1 MGYTT
6 LSDLYYKDTAAYE
19 EQYQARYNSEYTV
32 HLDFDVAGH
41 QAFFVPTPEVYSIL
55 TDILRMNKAVSNLC
69 TALPGAAIK
78 QFSRRCLID
87 EIVLTNSIE
96 GVRSTRKEI
105 SDILDELETKSKGKR
120 FYGLVK
126 KYNMLMVKEELPLA
140 SCQDIRDI
148 YDELALAEVME
159 EEPENIPDGS
169 IFRKNSVSI
178 YSPSQK
184 EIHKGLY
191 PEETIIHAM
200 EQALAFLNN
209 DGCEVLFRIGVFHY
223 LLEYIHPFYDGNG
236 RLGRFICSYLLS
248 QELEPVTGYRISYT
262 IKEYIKDYYRA
273 FSTCN
278 NPLNRG
284 DLTPFLHMFLKIVQI
299 SVEKLKTSLQQGF
312 TKLNRCVQKI
322 PELTAQ
328 SDNALEELYHL
339 LIQAALFS
347 ERGVPTS
354 LVLKHVEI
362 SRGTLT
368 KKLEEIPDGLLI
380 KKRRGNTNYYSINLE
395 ALEHF
400 PTRE

>member
-41 QAFFVPTPEVYSIL
+41 QAFFVQTPEVYSIL

-209 DGCEVLFRIGVFHY
+209 DSCEVLFRIGVFHY

-312 TKLNRCVQKI
+312 TQLNRCVQKI
-322 PELTAQ
+322 PELMTQ

>member
-41 QAFFVPTPEVYSIL
+41 QAFFVQTPEVYSIL

-209 DGCEVLFRIGVFHY
+209 DGCEVLFRIGIFHY

-312 TKLNRCVQKI
+312 TQLNRCVQKI

>member
-41 QAFFVPTPEVYSIL
+41 QAFFVQTPEVYSIL

-312 TKLNRCVQKI
+312 TQLNRCVQKI
-322 PELTAQ
+322 PELMTQ

>member
-41 QAFFVPTPEVYSIL
+41 QAFFVQTPEVYSIL

-105 SDILDELETKSKGKR
+105 SDILDELETKSKGQR

-209 DGCEVLFRIGVFHY
+209 DSCEVLFRIGVFHY

-312 TKLNRCVQKI
+312 TQLNRCVQKI
-322 PELTAQ
+322 PELMTQ

>member
-41 QAFFVPTPEVYSIL
+41 QAFFVQTPEVYSIL

-209 DGCEVLFRIGVFHY
+209 DSCEVLFRIGVFHY

-312 TKLNRCVQKI
+312 TQLNRCVQKI

>member
-19 EQYQARYNSEYTV
+19 EQYQARYNSENTV

-41 QAFFVPTPEVYSIL
+41 QPFFVQTPEVYSIL

-312 TKLNRCVQKI
+312 TQLNRCVQKI

>member
-41 QAFFVPTPEVYSIL
+41 QAFFVQTPEVYSIL

-209 DGCEVLFRIGVFHY
+209 DSCEVLFRIGVFHY

-312 TKLNRCVQKI
+312 TQLNRCVQKI

-380 KKRRGNTNYYSINLE
+380 KERRGNTNYYSINLE

>member
-41 QAFFVPTPEVYSIL
+41 QAFFVQTPEVYSTL

>member
-41 QAFFVPTPEVYSIL
+41 QAFFVQTPEVYSIL

-209 DGCEVLFRIGVFHY
+209 DSCEVLFRIGVFHY

>member
-41 QAFFVPTPEVYSIL
+41 QAFFVQTPEVYSIL

-209 DGCEVLFRIGVFHY
+209 DVCEVLFRIGVFHY

-380 KKRRGNTNYYSINLE
+380 KERRGNTNYYSINLE